1 MADVAPSTS
10 VGTDVS
16 TDVRSAQG
24 TEPGTDPGSRGSLTV
39 SDRVVQKVARAAAAR
54 VPGVV
59 STSSGMLGRDLPAA
73 SARTRGTRAQV
84 EVDVAFAW
92 PALASP
98 TAQLVRDEVASAV
111 ARYAGVRTDRVDVRV
126 VAVTDPTPTT
136 LERVQ

>member
-1 MADVAPSTS
+1 MAD
-10 VGTDVS
+10 GT
-16 TDVRSAQG
+16 
-24 TEPGTDPGSRGSLTV
+24 PGTGPAADPGARGTLTV

-54 VPGVV
+54 VPGVA
-59 STSSGMLGRDLPAA
+59 STSSGMLGRDLPAVT
-73 SARTRGTRAQV
+73 ARTRGTRAQV
-84 EVDVAFAW
+84 EVDVALAW

-98 TAQLVRDEVASAV
+98 TAQLVRDEVAAAV